1 MKGGNEIYFTV
12 DDVIDKYKNSYWSR
26 SDENYLLSN
35 VLAVEYSDIAKVLN
49 KEYDDVIYKIIR
61 YILPKEYI
69 NDIFNKKYKED
80 EGISILRKK
89 YKLEYI
95 TDTEID
101 KIFRT
106 EPN

>member
-1 MKGGNEIYFTV
+1 MKGDNVIYFTV

-26 SDENYLLSN
+26 SEENYLLSN
-35 VLAVEYSDIAKVLN
+35 VLAVEYSMIATVLN
-49 KEYDDVIYKIIR
+49 KEYDDVIYKIIKN
-61 YILPKEYI
+61 ILYKEYI
-69 NDIFNKKYKED
+69 NDIFNKKYRDD
-80 EGISILRKK
+80 EGTSILRKK